1 MRIVTPEKWTPCDG
15 IVLEPNA
22 EEAVRINS
30 NILVMAGPGA
40 GKTELLAQK
49 ASHLF
54 QTNKCRDP
62 QKILAISFKN
72 DAADNLKK
80 RVIRRC
86 GNEIGNRFVS
96 LTYDAFSKSILDH
109 FRFALPEDVRPK
121 GSYSVN
127 ENEIIDA
134 AFRKAGYINT
144 QHLSPGRLRDYYD
157 KILEKHMIYSMHKVT
172 ISNIVF

>member
-1 MRIVTPEKWTPCDG
+1 M
-15 IVLEPNA
+15 
-22 EEAVRINS
+22 
-30 NILVMAGPGA
+30 
-40 GKTELLAQK
+40 
-49 ASHLF
+49 
-54 QTNKCRDP
+54 
-62 QKILAISFKN
+62 IS
-72 DAADNLKK
+72 
-80 RVIRRC
+80 R
-86 GNEIGNRFVS
+86 NEIGNRFVS